1 MPTMPSAQHASP
13 IATAARARGGPIDF
27 VLGSSRDGDLASPT
41 RDISA
46 EMDYFDADD
55 ISAEMDGPIVGP
67 PAPRG
72 SSSAPLYTSSPVL
85 AAASSSHGGGDGSGI
100 GSSLRQAATAV
111 GPVVCDPF
119 AFDDDT
125 PTAAAPQP
133 ISGSLVVAD
142 AFSFAPTPPKDEG
155 DVGFGTAPLLAVA
168 VARRP
173 KLAVVLKSA
182 TVAEPPRPAV
192 PAQSPASPPAHT
204 VPSQPI
210 VKASLPFSLVDYAE
224 DDEPGDTATVSAPAP
239 TSANSVPDVP
249 VGGNSLGCSDA
260 LAERGDTCRDVPADG
275 DPSQAADGTECS
287 GGWMQVV
294 EMDDTVP

>member
-1 MPTMPSAQHASP
+1 MPTIPSAQHASP

-27 VLGSSRDGDLASPT
+27 VLGSSRASDLASPT

-72 SSSAPLYTSSPVL
+72 SSTVPLRALSPVL
-85 AAASSSHGGGDGSGI
+85 AAGCSGHGGGDGSGM
-100 GSSLRQAATAV
+100 GTSPRPAATAV

-119 AFDDDT
+119 AFDDDA

-133 ISGSLVVAD
+133 SSGGLVVAD
-142 AFSFAPTPPKDEG
+142 AFTFASMPPKDDG
-155 DVGFGTAPLLAVA
+155 GVGFGTTPLLAAA

-173 KLAVVLKSA
+173 KLAVVFKAASV
-182 TVAEPPRPAV
+182 TEPLRPPV
-192 PAQSPASPPAHT
+192 PAHSSASPPTHT
-204 VPSQPI
+204 VPSLPT
-210 VKASLPFSLVDYAE
+210 VKASPHFSLVDYAE
-224 DDEPGDTATVSAPAP
+224 DDEPGDTASVSAPAP
-239 TSANSVPDVP
+239 TSAISLPDVP
-249 VGGNSLGCSDA
+249 VAGGSLGCSDVGNA
-260 LAERGDTCRDVPADG
+260 SERGD
-275 DPSQAADGTECS
+275 PSHAADGTECS

-294 EMDDTVP
+294 EMDDPVP